1 MRFSNLKYQEFF
13 IDSFLFIFIFQ
24 DIRIGNIGL
33 AGYGLN
39 DEDRRKVQRFDT
51 IFDDSSKQLDH
62 FNDTIGFFVAK
73 FIKEKTIDS

>member
-1 MRFSNLKYQEFF
+1 MLFV
-13 IDSFLFIFIFQ
+13 FIFFQ

-33 AGYGLN
+33 ASYGLN
-39 DEDRRKVQRFDT
+39 DEEREKVQRFDT

-73 FIKEKTIDS
+73 FIKGEEKIIDA